1 MTPAEIVDAIAK
13 IGGVGVLAGL
23 GRWFV
28 VRPLTQA
35 EAREKA
41 GLERERQKDA
51 LIDELRDELATWKAY
66 VKDVNARRRE
76 RLRETDASVPPP
88 SPRQRQDTL
97 PNLIMGAQDEARE
110 HARAERERRRLNP
123 GDAPTTPLEG
133 VRVVETYASGAAPTK
148 PAPAA
153 PGAPVPRIPRPPR
166 LPR

>member
-1 MTPAEIVDAIAK
+1 MTAADVLDAIAK
-13 IGGVGVLAGL
+13 LGGAGVLVGA

-41 GLERERQKDA
+41 ALERERQKDA
-51 LIDELRDELATWKAY
+51 TIAELRDELATWKQY
-66 VKDVNARRRE
+66 VKDANAKRRE
-76 RLRETDASVPPP
+76 RLREADASVPPP

-97 PNLIMGAQDEARE
+97 PNIIMGAEDEARE
-110 HARAERERRRLNP
+110 RIVAERERRRLNP
-123 GDAPTTPLEG
+123 GYAPAPPLEG
-133 VRVVETYASGAAPTK
+133 VRVVEAYASGAAPTK

-153 PGAPVPRIPRPPR
+153 PGARVPHVPRPPR